1 MSYTYEPPCP
11 GGNLMST
18 QISSLLIHELR
29 EGEFAAAERLP
40 SEVELAQRLGVSRTV
55 IRDAL
60 SDLEREGMVERV
72 RGIGTV
78 INRDIVRLE
87 NRLDLKVEYY
97 DLIRSSG
104 CRPSSDSIQLRLE
117 PASQEMADK
126 LDIDVDE
133 MLIVCEKRVLA
144 GDIPVIYSV
153 DSLPRSLID
162 VPDYTVIDWSQP
174 IFDILDRY
182 CGMIVISSICRV
194 RAVMGPPEIR
204 RRLALPEGEALLE
217 LEELGSGK
225 LGRPVMHS
233 TGHYTS
239 FFDFTMLRKKF

>member
-18 QISSLLIHELR
+18 QISSLLIRELR
-29 EGEFAAAERLP
+29 EGEFSAAERLP

-78 INRDIVRLE
+78 INRDIVNLD

-97 DLIRSSG
+97 DLIRASG
-104 CRPSSDSIQLRLE
+104 YRPASDSIQLRLE
-117 PASQEMADK
+117 PASPEMADK
-126 LDIDVDE
+126 LDIDADE

-153 DSLPRSLID
+153 DALPRGLID
-162 VPDYTVIDWSQP
+162 LADYTVIDWSQP

-182 CGMIVISSICRV
+182 CGMVVVSSICRV
-194 RAVMGPPEIR
+194 RAVHGSPEIR

-217 LEELGSGK
+217 LEELGCGK
-225 LGRPVMHS
+225 LGRPVMYS
-233 TGHYTS
+233 TGYYTN